1 MKKITCDIIKD
12 ILPLYV
18 DDVVSMDTRTMV
30 EEHLAEC
37 EKCKKEAEAMSKA
50 IKIPLHKTVEKE
62 QAEVLKNLKKTF
74 KNKKI
79 RISII
84 SVLATAGVIAGVY
97 SALVLPKIY
106 IPYEEKD
113 FSVEIVDGNV
123 YANYK
128 GTKEY
133 DGSVTINPTKEKKVA
148 FYLYTNPWNTYIQP
162 LFKGEKEEQ
171 LIYIGKADEMKEIY
185 YGEFDLVSEDNEA
198 IWENAEKIWIK

>member
-1 MKKITCDIIKD
+1 MKKITCDIIND

-37 EKCKKEAEAMSKA
+37 ENCKKEAEAMSKA
-50 IKIPLHKTVEKE
+50 IKIPIHKTVEKE
-62 QAEVLKNLKKTF
+62 QAEVLNNLKKTF

-84 SVLATAGVIAGVY
+84 SVLATAGVLAGAY
-97 SALVLPKIY
+97 SALMLPKIY

-113 FSVEIVDGNV
+113 FSIEIIDGNV

-128 GTKEY
+128 GAKEY
-133 DGSVTINPTKEKKVA
+133 YGSVTIDPTKNKKTA

-162 LFKGEKEEQ
+162 LFKKEKEEP
-171 LIYIGKADEMKEIY
+171 LIYIGKADEIKEIY
-185 YGEFDLVSEDNEA
+185 YGKFDLPQEDYET
-198 IWENAEKIWIK
+198 IWKNAEKVWIK

>member
-37 EKCKKEAEAMSKA
+37 ENCK
-50 IKIPLHKTVEKE
+50 KE

-74 KNKKI
+74 KNKKN

>member
-1 MKKITCDIIKD
+1 MKKITCEIIKD

-18 DDVVSMDTRTMV
+18 DDVVSADTRTMV

-37 EKCKKEAEAMSKA
+37 ESCKKEAEAMRKS

-62 QAEVLKNLKKTF
+62 QAEVLHNLKKTF

-84 SVLATAGVIAGVY
+84 SVLATAGVLAGAY
-97 SALVLPKIY
+97 SALVFPKIY

-113 FSVEIVDGNV
+113 FSIEIVDGKV
-123 YANYK
+123 YAKYK
-128 GTKEY
+128 GEKEY
-133 DGSVTINPTKEKKVA
+133 NGSVASCPTQDKKVA

-162 LFKGEKEEQ
+162 FFEKEKEEP
-171 LIYIGKADEMKEIY
+171 LIYIGKADEMNEIY
-185 YGEFDLVSEDNEA
+185 YGEFDLLSEDEKE
-198 IWENAEKIWIK
+198 IWENTEKIWVK

>member
-37 EKCKKEAEAMSKA
+37 ENCKKEAEAMSKA

-84 SVLATAGVIAGVY
+84 SVLATAGVIAGAY

-113 FSVEIVDGNV
+113 FSIEIVDGNV

-162 LFKGEKEEQ
+162 LFKREKEEQ

>member
-37 EKCKKEAEAMSKA
+37 ENCKKEAEAMSKA

-84 SVLATAGVIAGVY
+84 SVLATAGVLVGVY
-97 SALVLPKIY
+97 SVLVLPKIY

-113 FSVEIVDGNV
+113 FSIEIIDGNV

-128 GTKEY
+128 GATEY
-133 DGSVTINPTKEKKVA
+133 DGSAAFNSTEDKKTA

-162 LFKGEKEEQ
+162 LFKKEKEEQ

-185 YGEFDLVSEDNEA
+185 YGKFDLPQENYET
-198 IWENAEKIWIK
+198 IWENAEKVWIK

>member
-1 MKKITCDIIKD
+1 MKKITCEIIKD

-18 DDVVSMDTRTMV
+18 DDVVSADTRTMV

-37 EKCKKEAEAMSKA
+37 ESCKKEAEAMRKS

-62 QAEVLKNLKKTF
+62 QAEVLHNLKKTF

>member
-37 EKCKKEAEAMSKA
+37 ENCKKEAEAMSKA

-84 SVLATAGVIAGVY
+84 SVLATAGVIAGAY

-113 FSVEIVDGNV
+113 FSIEIVDGNV

-128 GTKEY
+128 GRKEY

-162 LFKGEKEEQ
+162 LFKREKEEQ